1 MYSKTYTPYKY
12 YRQLFEDRYKRALR
26 DTQKQNRPAPNYTY
40 VYPIAELEKVMAN
53 HQGLDLTKS
62 YQQNMKEKESFS
74 LPKQEKKPSPNS
86 NENIL
91 KMLQSQEAKIKTP
104 PLPETPKAINVATAT
119 PKVNPNTLLTRSESA
134 LLSPTEQQIRLNQR
148 T

>member
-1 MYSKTYTPYKY
+1 MKKSLIAESFKN
-12 YRQLFEDRYKRALR
+12 
-26 DTQKQNRPAPNYTY
+26 TQKQNRPAPNYTY

-74 LPKQEKKPSPNS
+74 LPKQEKKPSHNS

-91 KMLQSQEAKIKTP
+91 KMLIKIY
-104 PLPETPKAINVATAT
+104 
-119 PKVNPNTLLTRSESA
+119 TL
-134 LLSPTEQQIRLNQR
+134 QR
-148 T
+148 CPSG